1 MIMFNIYLTLKLNTI
16 IFVHIIKYSI
26 FVLLHQIF
34 NIMELRI
41 KEICKEK
48 GILQKELAD
57 KIGVTDIASRA
68 SLKGNPTVGTLEKV
82 AKALDVT
89 ITELFA
95 APNNELY
102 GLVQYK
108 GLTYK
113 IDSREALENLLNT
126 VKSNL

>member
-1 MIMFNIYLTLKLNTI
+1 MIVFNIYLTLKLNTI
-16 IFVHIIKYSI
+16 IFVLIIKYSI

-48 GILQKELAD
+48 GILQKELPD
-57 KIGVTDIASRA
+57 KIGVTDIALRA

>member
-16 IFVHIIKYSI
+16 IFVLIIKYSI

-57 KIGVTDIASRA
+57 KIGVTDIALRA

-82 AKALDVT
+82 AKAFRCYDHRVICCT
-89 ITELFA
+89 
-95 APNNELY
+95 
-102 GLVQYK
+102 Q
-108 GLTYK
+108 
-113 IDSREALENLLNT
+113 
-126 VKSNL
+126 

>member
-16 IFVHIIKYSI
+16 IFVLIIKYSI

-57 KIGVTDIASRA
+57 KIGVTDIALRA

-113 IDSREALENLLNT
+113 IDSREALEKLLNT

>member
-1 MIMFNIYLTLKLNTI
+1 MIMFNIYLTLKLNAIT
-16 IFVHIIKYSI
+16 FVHIIKYSI

-57 KIGVTDIASRA
+57 KIGVTDIALRA

-126 VKSNL
+126 VKSTL

>member
-16 IFVHIIKYSI
+16 TFVLIIKYSI

-57 KIGVTDIASRA
+57 KIGVTDIALRA
-68 SLKGNPTVGTLEKV
+68 SLKGNPTVSTLEKV

>member
-16 IFVHIIKYSI
+16 IFVLIIKYSI

-57 KIGVTDIASRA
+57 KIGVTDIALRA

-102 GLVQYK
+102 GLVKYK

>member
-1 MIMFNIYLTLKLNTI
+1 
-16 IFVHIIKYSI
+16 
-26 FVLLHQIF
+26 
-34 NIMELRI
+34 MELRI

-57 KIGVTDIASRA
+57 KIGVTDIALRA

-95 APNNELY
+95 ASNNELY

-113 IDSREALENLLNT
+113 IDSREDLENLLKT
-126 VKSNL
+126 IKSD